1 MTPAK
6 CFAIGAVTL
15 LSSANVNMNTG
26 GYRPELSVIIVRT
39 LCVDGYKVV
48 LTKGSAPEAAPVMF
62 QLLDKNNRPIECKE
76 DKR

>member
-15 LSSANVNMNTG
+15 LSSANVNMSVG
-26 GYRPELSVIIVRT
+26 DSRPELRVIIVRT
-39 LCVDGYKVV
+39 LCVDGYKMV
-48 LTKGSAPEAAPVMF
+48 LTKGAAPEAAPVMF

-76 DKR
+76 DRR

>member
-26 GYRPELSVIIVRT
+26 GY
-39 LCVDGYKVV
+39 KVV
-48 LTKGSAPEAAPVMF
+48 LTKGSAPEAAPAMF
-62 QLLDKNNRPIECKE
+62 QLLDKNNKPIECKE
-76 DKR
+76 GRR